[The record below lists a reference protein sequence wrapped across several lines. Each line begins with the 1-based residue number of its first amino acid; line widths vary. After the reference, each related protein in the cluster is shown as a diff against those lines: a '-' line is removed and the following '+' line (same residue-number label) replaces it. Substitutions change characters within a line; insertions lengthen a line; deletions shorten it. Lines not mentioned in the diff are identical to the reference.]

1 MSMEMHS
8 SVQYLFCP
16 TYKPFYISFSAFF
29 SASFVEMFARDSQ
42 IESRMD
48 GVTNRV
54 RKSQLES
61 YVSQLESD
69 MVRHREQ
76 ESPANAVPRLSA
88 NCYKAEI
95 N

>member
-8 SVQYLFCP
+8 SVQYLFRP

-29 SASFVEMFARDSQ
+29 SASFVELFAWDSQ
-42 IESRMD
+42 IESV

-69 MVRHREQ
+69 MVRHR
-76 ESPANAVPRLSA
+76 VYGIL
-88 NCYKAEI
+88 K
-95 N
+95 

>member
-8 SVQYLFCP
+8 SVQYLFRP

-29 SASFVEMFARDSQ
+29 SASFMEMFVKDSQ
-42 IESRMD
+42 IESV

-69 MVRHREQ
+69 MV
-76 ESPANAVPRLSA
+76 
-88 NCYKAEI
+88 
-95 N
+95 